1 MLLNQLIVSGATQRL
16 QEVNKEREYLVK
28 LIDKYSHTKVV
39 RLKIKAPKIRA
50 TAKGKSYKGKHW
62 TQLPENK
69 ARVAKWMKK
78 MQKAKRIKDANS
90 K

>member
-39 RLKIKAPKIRA
+39 RLKIKTK
-50 TAKGKSYKGKHW
+50 KKHW